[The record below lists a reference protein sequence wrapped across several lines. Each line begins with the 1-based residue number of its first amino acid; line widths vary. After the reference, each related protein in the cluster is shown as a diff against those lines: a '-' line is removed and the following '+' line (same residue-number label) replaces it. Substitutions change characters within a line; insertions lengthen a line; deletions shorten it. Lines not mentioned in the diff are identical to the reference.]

1 MTVETDGAIPPE
13 VANQVVESATAA
25 LEEVEVAKQEAD
37 EVKVES
43 AVPGLAE
50 TEVSFCERDVAKR
63 SLSTSLETHSEP
75 CSFVIGCQQSHSR
88 RCKSVEGCCSLQPEA
103 YHRQPD

>member
-50 TEVSFCERDVAKR
+50 TEVSFLLCCQTELVNFFGD
-63 SLSTSLETHSEP
+63 
-75 CSFVIGCQQSHSR
+75 SF
-88 RCKSVEGCCSLQPEA
+88 
-103 YHRQPD
+103 